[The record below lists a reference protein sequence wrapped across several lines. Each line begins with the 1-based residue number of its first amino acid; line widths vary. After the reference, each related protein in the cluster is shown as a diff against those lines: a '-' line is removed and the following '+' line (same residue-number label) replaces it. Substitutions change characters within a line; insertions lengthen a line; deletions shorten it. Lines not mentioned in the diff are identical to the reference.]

1 MMTQTSTATPLA
13 PHPDRLFPA
22 DPGARAV
29 ARTIYGAVADA
40 PIISPHGHVDAAL
53 LADDQPFADPASLL
67 ITPDHY
73 VLRLLH
79 ANGVGLEALG
89 LDDRSGPRPTGAA
102 GSAGSADRWRDAA
115 QPTPPGRAV
124 WRNLAEHWDDFLAT
138 PVRYWFETELH
149 DVFGLDTAPSAENA
163 DAQYDH
169 MAALL
174 QQPQMR
180 PRALFDAFGIEVLAT
195 TDGPTDDLAAHA
207 RLAADPSFTG
217 RVLPTFRADAVFD
230 PSRSDWRH
238 VVASIGEAAGMD
250 TGTHQGLLDALRSR
264 RQYFIEHGA
273 TATDTGVLD
282 AGSAPLSSTS
292 RERIHAAAL
301 RDPASVSAA
310 DAVAYRHDML
320 YRWAEMSVDDGLVMQ
335 LHPGVVRNHHTP
347 TLERFGPD
355 TGHDLPAV
363 GSFTTPLRPLL
374 ESFGTA
380 PGFHLVLFTVDETVF
395 SREIGPLA
403 GFYPAV
409 YAGAPWWFI
418 DTPAAIGRYR
428 SAVTDSASFTKTS
441 GFIDDTRAYC
451 SIPARHD
458 MARRAD
464 AAYLASLVVTHQIS
478 EEDAVRT
485 ARRIVSDI
493 PRATFKL

>member
-1 MMTQTSTATPLA
+1 MTQTTTATPLA
-13 PHPDRLFPA
+13 PHPDRLFAA

-29 ARTIYGAVADA
+29 ARTVYDAVKDA

-53 LADDQPFADPASLL
+53 IADDQPFEDPASLL

-89 LDDRSGPRPTGAA
+89 RVDLSGTGAV
-102 GSAGSADRWRDAA
+102 
-115 QPTPPGRAV
+115 PPGRAI
-124 WRNLAEHWDDFLAT
+124 WRNLAEHWDDFLGT

-149 DVFGLDTAPSAENA
+149 DVFGLTEQPSAANA

-169 MAALL
+169 IAELL
-174 QQPQMR
+174 TTPAFR

-195 TDGPTDDLAAHA
+195 TDAPTADLAAHA
-207 RLAADPSFTG
+207 RLAADPTFTG
-217 RVLPTFRADAVFD
+217 RVVPTFRADAVFD
-230 PSRSDWRH
+230 PSGSDWRR
-238 VVASIGEAAGMD
+238 VVASIGEAAGID
-250 TGTHQGLLDALRSR
+250 TGTHDGLLAALRAR
-264 RQYFIEHGA
+264 RQYFVQHGA

-282 AGSAPLSSTS
+282 AGSTPLSASERS
-292 RERIHAAAL
+292 RIHTAAMQGPSAVT
-301 RDPASVSAA
+301 ASE
-310 DAVAYRHDML
+310 AVAYRHDML
-320 YRWAEMSVDDGLVMQ
+320 YRWAEMSVEDGLVMQ
-335 LHPGVVRNHHTP
+335 LHPGVLRNHHAP

-363 GSFTTPLRPLL
+363 GSFTEPLRPLL

-428 SAVTDSASFTKTS
+428 AAITDSASFTKTS

-464 AAYLASLVVTHQIS
+464 AAYLASLVVTHELS

>member
-1 MMTQTSTATPLA
+1 MMTTTPPRTLA

-22 DPGARAV
+22 DPATRTIARTLYDAV
-29 ARTIYGAVADA
+29 AHA

-53 LADDQPFADPASLL
+53 IADDQPFADPAALL

-89 LDDRSGPRPTGAA
+89 RADLSGTG
-102 GSAGSADRWRDAA
+102 
-115 QPTPPGRAV
+115 TVPPGRQI
-124 WRNLAEHWDDFLAT
+124 WRTLAEHWDDFLGT
-138 PVRYWFETELH
+138 PVRHWFETELH
-149 DVFGLDTAPSAENA
+149 DVFGLTEQPSAANA

-169 MAALL
+169 LAGLL

-195 TDGPTDDLAAHA
+195 TDAPDADLDAHA
-207 RLAADPSFTG
+207 RLAADPTFRG
-217 RVLPTFRADAVFD
+217 RVVPTFRADAVFD
-230 PSRSDWRH
+230 PSRPDWRL
-238 VVASIGEAAGMD
+238 VVASVGQAAGID
-250 TGTHQGLLDALRSR
+250 TGTHDGLLAALRAR

-282 AGSAPLSSTS
+282 AGSTPLSPSERS
-292 RERIHAAAL
+292 RIHAAAL
-301 RDPASVSAA
+301 QGPSGVTAA
-310 DAVAYRHDML
+310 EAVAYRHDML
-320 YRWAEMSVDDGLVMQ
+320 FRWAEMSVDDGLVMQ
-335 LHPGVVRNHHTP
+335 LHPGIIRNHHTP
-347 TLERFGPD
+347 TAERFGPD

-363 GSFTTPLRPLL
+363 GAFTEPLRPLL
-374 ESFGTA
+374 EAFGTA

-428 SAVTDSASFTKTS
+428 SAITDSTSFTKTS

-464 AAYLASLVVTHQIS
+464 AAYLASLVVTRQVS
-478 EEDAVRT
+478 EEDALRT
-485 ARRIVSDI
+485 AQRIVSDI

>member
-1 MMTQTSTATPLA
+1 MTQTSTATRLA
-13 PHPDRLFPA
+13 PHPDRLLPA
-22 DPGARAV
+22 DPGTRRV
-29 ARTIYGAVADA
+29 ARTVYDTVKDA

-53 LADDQPFADPASLL
+53 IAADQPFSDPASLL

-79 ANGVGLEALG
+79 ANGVDLAALG
-89 LDDRSGPRPTGAA
+89 RADLSATGTVPPGP
-102 GSAGSADRWRDAA
+102 D
-115 QPTPPGRAV
+115 GRAV
-124 WRNLAEHWDDFLAT
+124 WRNLADHWDDFLGT

-149 DVFGLDTAPSAENA
+149 DVFGLTEQPSATNA

-169 MAALL
+169 IAALL
-174 QQPQMR
+174 ASPAFR
-180 PRALFDAFGIEVLAT
+180 PRALFDTFGIEVLAT
-195 TDGPTDDLAAHA
+195 TDGPADDLAAHA
-207 RLAADPSFTG
+207 QLAADPTFAG
-217 RVLPTFRADAVFD
+217 RVVPTFRADAVFD
-230 PSRSDWRH
+230 PTRPDWRP
-238 VVASIGEAAGMD
+238 VVDAVGQAAGID
-250 TGTHQGLLDALRSR
+250 TGTHAGLLAALRAR
-264 RQYFIEHGA
+264 RQYFIDHGA

-282 AGSAPLSSTS
+282 AGSAPLSVTD

-301 RDPASVSAA
+301 NGDVSTA
-310 DAVAYRHDML
+310 DATAYRHDML
-320 YRWAEMSVDDGLVMQ
+320 YRWAEMSVEDGLVMQ
-335 LHPGVVRNHHTP
+335 LHPGVIRNHHTP

-374 ESFGTA
+374 EAFGTA

-428 SAVTDSASFTKTS
+428 SAITDSASFTKTS

-464 AAYLASLVVTHQIS
+464 AAYLASLVVTHEIS

>member
-1 MMTQTSTATPLA
+1 MTQTTTATPLA
-13 PHPDRLFPA
+13 PHPDRLFA
-22 DPGARAV
+22 AEPGARAV
-29 ARTIYGAVADA
+29 ARTVYDAVKDA
-40 PIISPHGHVDAAL
+40 PIISPHGHVDATL
-53 LADDQPFADPASLL
+53 IADDQPFQDPASLL

-89 LDDRSGPRPTGAA
+89 RVDLSGTGAV
-102 GSAGSADRWRDAA
+102 
-115 QPTPPGRAV
+115 PTGRAV
-124 WRNLAEHWDDFLAT
+124 WRNLAEHWDDFLGT

-149 DVFGLDTAPSAENA
+149 DVFGLTEQPSAANA

-169 MAALL
+169 IAELL
-174 QQPQMR
+174 TTPAFR

-195 TDGPTDDLAAHA
+195 TDDPTADLAAHA
-207 RLAADPSFTG
+207 RLAADPTFTG
-217 RVLPTFRADAVFD
+217 RVVPTFRADAVFD

-238 VVASIGEAAGMD
+238 VVASIGEAAGID
-250 TGTHQGLLDALRSR
+250 TGTHDGLLAALRAR
-264 RQYFIEHGA
+264 RQYFVQHGA

-282 AGSAPLSSTS
+282 AGSTPLSASERS
-292 RERIHAAAL
+292 RIHAAAMQG
-301 RDPASVSAA
+301 PSGVTPSE
-310 DAVAYRHDML
+310 AVAYRHDML
-320 YRWAEMSVDDGLVMQ
+320 YRWAEMSVEDGLVMQ
-335 LHPGVVRNHHTP
+335 LHPGVLRNHHAP

-363 GSFTTPLRPLL
+363 GSFTEPLRPLL

-428 SAVTDSASFTKTS
+428 AAITDSASFTKTS

-464 AAYLASLVVTHQIS
+464 AAYLASLVVTHQLS

-493 PRATFKL
+493 PKATFKL

>member
-1 MMTQTSTATPLA
+1 MTQTSTTTTAAPLA

-22 DPGARAV
+22 DPAARDI
-29 ARTIYGAVADA
+29 ARTVYEAVADA
-40 PIISPHGHVDAAL
+40 PIISPHGHVDATL
-53 LADDQPFADPASLL
+53 IADDVPFPDPATLL
-67 ITPDHY
+67 VTPDHY

-79 ANGVGLEALG
+79 ANGVPLDQLG
-89 LDDRSGPRPTGAA
+89 RDSTTPT
-102 GSAGSADRWRDAA
+102 D
-115 QPTPPGRAV
+115 GREV
-124 WRNLAEHWDDFLAT
+124 WRHLASHWDDFLGT

-149 DVFGLDTAPSAENA
+149 DVFGLRSAPSAENA
-163 DAQYDH
+163 DEQYDH
-169 MAALL
+169 LATLL
-174 QQPQMR
+174 RSPGFR
-180 PRALFDAFGIEVLAT
+180 PRALFDTFGIEVLAT
-195 TDGPTDDLAAHA
+195 TDAPDADLAAHA
-207 RLAADPSFTG
+207 RLAVDPTFSG

-230 PSRSDWRH
+230 PARSDWRH
-238 VVASIGEAAGMD
+238 VVASTGEAAGID
-250 TGTHQGLLDALRSR
+250 TATHDGLLAALRAR

-282 AGSAPLSSTS
+282 AGSTPLSAAE
-292 RERIHAAAL
+292 RERIHRAAL
-301 RDPASVSAA
+301 EGPSGVTAA
-310 DAVAYRHDML
+310 EATAYRHDML

-335 LHPGVVRNHHTP
+335 LHPGVLRNHHQP
-347 TLERFGPD
+347 TLDRFGPD

-363 GSFTTPLRPLL
+363 GAFTEPLRPLL
-374 ESFGTA
+374 NDFGTA

-428 SAVTDSASFTKTS
+428 AAVTDSAGFTKTS

-464 AAYLASLVVTHQIS
+464 AAYLASLVVTHQLT

-485 ARRIVSDI
+485 AHRIVSDI

>member
-1 MMTQTSTATPLA
+1 MTQTSTATRLA
-13 PHPDRLFPA
+13 PHPDRLLPA
-22 DPGARAV
+22 DPGARQV
-29 ARTIYGAVADA
+29 ARTVYDAVKDA

-53 LADDQPFADPASLL
+53 IAADQPFSDPASLL

-79 ANGVGLEALG
+79 ANGVDLAALG
-89 LDDRSGPRPTGAA
+89 RADLSGTSPV
-102 GSAGSADRWRDAA
+102 
-115 QPTPPGRAV
+115 PPGRAI
-124 WRNLAEHWDDFLAT
+124 WRNLADHWDDFLGT

-149 DVFGLDTAPSAENA
+149 DVFGLTEQPSAANA

-169 MAALL
+169 IAGLL
-174 QQPQMR
+174 ASPAFR
-180 PRALFDAFGIEVLAT
+180 PRALFDTFGIEVLAT
-195 TDGPTDDLAAHA
+195 TDGPADDLAAHA
-207 RLAADPSFTG
+207 QLAADPAFTG
-217 RVLPTFRADAVFD
+217 RVVPTFRADAVFD
-230 PSRSDWRH
+230 PSRPDWRP
-238 VVASIGEAAGMD
+238 VVASVGEAAGID
-250 TGTHQGLLDALRSR
+250 TGTHAGLLAALRAR

-282 AGSAPLSSTS
+282 AGSTPLSVTD

-301 RDPASVSAA
+301 RGDVSTA
-310 DAVAYRHDML
+310 DATAYRHDML
-320 YRWAEMSVDDGLVMQ
+320 YRWAEMSVEDGLVMQ
-335 LHPGVVRNHHTP
+335 LHPGVIRNHHAP

-428 SAVTDSASFTKTS
+428 SAITDSASFTKTS

-464 AAYLASLVVTHQIS
+464 AAYLASLVVTHEIS

>member
-1 MMTQTSTATPLA
+1 MMSTAALPTLA

-22 DPGARAV
+22 DPATRTIARAV
-29 ARTIYGAVADA
+29 YETVADA
-40 PIISPHGHVDAAL
+40 PIISPHGHVDAAMID
-53 LADDQPFADPASLL
+53 ADLPFPDPAALL

-79 ANGVGLEALG
+79 ANGVPLEALG
-89 LDDRSGPRPTGAA
+89 RDPQAVPSGRSI
-102 GSAGSADRWRDAA
+102 WRH
-115 QPTPPGRAV
+115 
-124 WRNLAEHWDDFLAT
+124 LATHWDDFLGT

-149 DVFGLDTAPSAENA
+149 DVFGLDQVPSAANA
-163 DAQYDH
+163 DAQYDRIA
-169 MAALL
+169 AALL
-174 QQPQMR
+174 EPSFR
-180 PRALFDAFGIEVLAT
+180 PRALFDSFGIEVLAT
-195 TDGPTDDLAAHA
+195 TDDPTADLAAHA

-217 RVLPTFRADAVFD
+217 RVVPTFRADAVFD
-230 PSRSDWRH
+230 PSRPDWRH
-238 VVASIGEAAGMD
+238 VVASIGEAAGID
-250 TGTHQGLLDALRSR
+250 TGSHDGLLAALRAR
-264 RQYFIEHGA
+264 RQHFIRHGA
-273 TATDTGVLD
+273 TATDTGVID
-282 AGSAPLSSTS
+282 AGSTPLSSS
-292 RERIHAAAL
+292 ERSRIHAAAI
-301 RDPASVSAA
+301 RGQVSPAEAT
-310 DAVAYRHDML
+310 AYRHDML
-320 YRWAEMSVDDGLVMQ
+320 FRWAEMSVDDGLVMQ
-335 LHPGVVRNHHTP
+335 LHPGVIRNHHTP

-363 GSFTTPLRPLL
+363 GSFTEPLRPLL
-374 ESFGTA
+374 EAFGTA

-428 SAVTDSASFTKTS
+428 GAITDSASFTKTS

-464 AAYLASLVVTHQIS
+464 AAYLAGLVVTHQIA

-485 ARRIVSDI
+485 AQRIVSDI

>member
-1 MMTQTSTATPLA
+1 MTQTSTATPLA
-13 PHPDRLFPA
+13 PHPDRLFAA

-29 ARTIYGAVADA
+29 ARTVYDAVKDA
-40 PIISPHGHVDAAL
+40 PIISPHGHVDASL
-53 LADDQPFADPASLL
+53 IADDQPFSDPASLL

-89 LDDRSGPRPTGAA
+89 RADLSGSRPV
-102 GSAGSADRWRDAA
+102 
-115 QPTPPGRAV
+115 PPGRDV
-124 WRNLAEHWDDFLAT
+124 WRQLAEHWDDFLGT

-149 DVFGLDTAPSAENA
+149 DVFGLTEQPSAANA

-169 MAALL
+169 IAALL
-174 QQPQMR
+174 ASPAFR

-195 TDGPTDDLAAHA
+195 TDAPTADLAAHA
-207 RLAADPSFTG
+207 RLAADPTFTG
-217 RVLPTFRADAVFD
+217 RVVPTFRADTVFD
-230 PSRSDWRH
+230 PSGSDWRH
-238 VVASIGEAAGMD
+238 VVASIGEAAGID
-250 TGTHQGLLDALRSR
+250 TGTHDGLLAALRAR
-264 RQYFIEHGA
+264 RRYFIQHGA

-282 AGSAPLSSTS
+282 AGSTPLSTTS

-301 RDPASVSAA
+301 RDPASLTAA
-310 DAVAYRHDML
+310 EATAYRHDML
-320 YRWAEMSVDDGLVMQ
+320 YRWAEMSVEDGLVMQ
-335 LHPGVVRNHHTP
+335 LHPGVLRNHHTP

-363 GSFTTPLRPLL
+363 GSFTEPLRPLL

-428 SAVTDSASFTKTS
+428 AAITDSASFTKTS

-464 AAYLASLVVTHQIS
+464 AAYLASLVVTHELS

-485 ARRIVSDI
+485 AQRIVSDI
-493 PRATFKL
+493 PKATFKL

>member
-1 MMTQTSTATPLA
+1 MTRTSTATPLA
-13 PHPDRLFPA
+13 PHPDRLFAA

-29 ARTIYGAVADA
+29 ARTVYAAVADA

-53 LADDQPFADPASLL
+53 IADDQPFADPASLL

-89 LDDRSGPRPTGAA
+89 RADLSGTG
-102 GSAGSADRWRDAA
+102 
-115 QPTPPGRAV
+115 TVPPGRTM
-124 WRNLAEHWDDFLAT
+124 WRQLAEHWDDFLAT

-149 DVFGLDTAPSAENA
+149 DVFGLTEQPSAANA
-163 DAQYDH
+163 DQQYDH
-169 MAALL
+169 IAALL

-195 TDGPTDDLAAHA
+195 TDDPTADLAAHA
-207 RLAADPSFTG
+207 RLAADPTFTG

-238 VVASIGEAAGMD
+238 VVTSIGEAAGVD
-250 TGTHQGLLDALRSR
+250 TGTHEGLLAALRAR
-264 RQYFIEHGA
+264 RRFFIEHGA

-282 AGSAPLSSTS
+282 AGSTPLSSS
-292 RERIHAAAL
+292 ERSRIHAAAM
-301 RDPASVSAA
+301 RGPSGVTAA
-310 DAVAYRHDML
+310 EAVAYRRDML
-320 YRWAEMSVDDGLVMQ
+320 YRWAEMSVEDGLVMQ
-335 LHPGVVRNHHTP
+335 LHPGVIRNHHTP

-363 GSFTTPLRPLL
+363 GSFTEPLRPLL

-428 SAVTDSASFTKTS
+428 SAITDSVSFTKTS

-464 AAYLASLVVTHQIS
+464 AAYLASLVVTHELS

-493 PRATFKL
+493 PKATFKL

>member
-1 MMTQTSTATPLA
+1 MTRTSTPTRLA

-29 ARTIYGAVADA
+29 ARTVYEAVKDA

-53 LADDQPFADPASLL
+53 IASDQPFSDPASLL

-79 ANGVGLEALG
+79 ANGVDLAALG
-89 LDDRSGPRPTGAA
+89 RADLSGPRPGSQARPAA
-102 GSAGSADRWRDAA
+102 SAHRWRDAA
-115 QPTPPGRAV
+115 EPTPPGRAI
-124 WRNLAEHWDDFLAT
+124 WRQLAEHWDDFLGT

-149 DVFGLDTAPSAENA
+149 DVFGLDQGPSAANA
-163 DAQYDH
+163 DDQYDH
-169 MAALL
+169 IAGLL
-174 QQPQMR
+174 ASPAFR

-195 TDGPTDDLAAHA
+195 TDGPADDLAAHA
-207 RLAADPSFTG
+207 QLAADPGFTG

-230 PSRSDWRH
+230 PTRSDWRP
-238 VVASIGEAAGMD
+238 VVASIGEAAGID
-250 TGTHQGLLDALRSR
+250 TGTHAGLLAALRAR
-264 RQYFIEHGA
+264 RHYFIEHGA

-282 AGSAPLSSTS
+282 AGSAPLPSSE

-301 RDPASVSAA
+301 RDASSVTEAEA
-310 DAVAYRHDML
+310 TAYRHDML
-320 YRWAEMSVDDGLVMQ
+320 YRWAEMSVEDGLVMQ
-335 LHPGVVRNHHTP
+335 LHPGVIRNHHTP

-363 GSFTTPLRPLL
+363 GSFTEPLRPLL

-428 SAVTDSASFTKTS
+428 SAVTDSTSFTKTS

-493 PRATFKL
+493 PKATFKL

>member
-1 MMTQTSTATPLA
+1 MMTTTPLHTLA

-22 DPGARAV
+22 DPATRTIARTVYEAV
-29 ARTIYGAVADA
+29 ASA

-53 LADDQPFADPASLL
+53 IADDQPFADPAALL

-89 LDDRSGPRPTGAA
+89 RADLSGTGTVPTG
-102 GSAGSADRWRDAA
+102 RQIWR
-115 QPTPPGRAV
+115 T
-124 WRNLAEHWDDFLAT
+124 LAEHWDDFLGT
-138 PVRYWFETELH
+138 PVRHWFETELH
-149 DVFGLDTAPSAENA
+149 DVFGLTEQPSAANA

-169 MAALL
+169 IAGLL

-180 PRALFDAFGIEVLAT
+180 PRALFEAFDIEVLAT
-195 TDGPTDDLAAHA
+195 TDAPDADLAAHA
-207 RLAADPSFTG
+207 RLAADPTFRG
-217 RVLPTFRADAVFD
+217 RVLPTFRADAVFE
-230 PSRSDWRH
+230 PSRPDWRL
-238 VVASIGEAAGMD
+238 VVASVGQAAGID
-250 TGTHQGLLDALRSR
+250 TGTHDGLLAALRAR
-264 RQYFIEHGA
+264 RQYFIDHGA

-282 AGSAPLSSTS
+282 AGSMPLSPSERS
-292 RERIHAAAL
+292 RIHAAAMQG
-301 RDPASVSAA
+301 PSGVTAA
-310 DAVAYRHDML
+310 EAVAYRHDML
-320 YRWAEMSVDDGLVMQ
+320 FRWAEMSVDDGLVMQ
-335 LHPGVVRNHHTP
+335 LHPGIIRNHHTP
-347 TLERFGPD
+347 TSERFGPD

-363 GSFTTPLRPLL
+363 GAFTEPLRPLL
-374 ESFGTA
+374 EAFGTA

-428 SAVTDSASFTKTS
+428 AAITDSTSFTKTS

-464 AAYLASLVVTHQIS
+464 AAYLASLVVTHQVS

-485 ARRIVSDI
+485 AQRIVSDI

>member
-1 MMTQTSTATPLA
+1 MTQTSTATRLA
-13 PHPDRLFPA
+13 PHPDRLLPA
-22 DPGARAV
+22 DPGARRV
-29 ARTIYGAVADA
+29 ARTVYDTVKDA

-53 LADDQPFADPASLL
+53 IAADQPFPDPAALL

-79 ANGVGLEALG
+79 ANGVDLAALG
-89 LDDRSGPRPTGAA
+89 RADLSGTHAA
-102 GSAGSADRWRDAA
+102 
-115 QPTPPGRAV
+115 PPGRAV
-124 WRNLAEHWDDFLAT
+124 WRNLADHWDDFLGT

-149 DVFGLDTAPSAENA
+149 DVFGLTEQPSAANA

-169 MAALL
+169 IAALL
-174 QQPQMR
+174 ASPAFR
-180 PRALFDAFGIEVLAT
+180 PRALFDTFGIEVLAT
-195 TDGPTDDLAAHA
+195 TDGPADDLAAHA
-207 RLAADPSFTG
+207 QLAADPTFTG
-217 RVLPTFRADAVFD
+217 RVVPTFRADAVFD
-230 PSRSDWRH
+230 PTRPDWRP
-238 VVASIGEAAGMD
+238 VVDAVGQAAGID
-250 TGTHQGLLDALRSR
+250 TGTHAGLLAALRAR
-264 RQYFIEHGA
+264 RQYFIDHGA

-282 AGSAPLSSTS
+282 AGSAPLSVTD

-301 RDPASVSAA
+301 RGDVSTA
-310 DAVAYRHDML
+310 DATAYRHDML
-320 YRWAEMSVDDGLVMQ
+320 YRWAEMSVEDGLVMQ
-335 LHPGVVRNHHTP
+335 LHPGVIRNHHTP

-374 ESFGTA
+374 EAFGTA

-428 SAVTDSASFTKTS
+428 SAITDSASFTKTS

-464 AAYLASLVVTHQIS
+464 AAYLASLVVTHEIS

-485 ARRIVSDI
+485 AGRIVSDI

>member
-1 MMTQTSTATPLA
+1 MMSQPTTTTSTVLA

-22 DPGARAV
+22 DPAARRI
-29 ARTIYGAVADA
+29 ARTVYQAVADA
-40 PIISPHGHVDAAL
+40 PVISPHGHVDAAMIA
-53 LADDQPFADPASLL
+53 ADVPFPDPAALL
-67 ITPDHY
+67 VTPDHY

-79 ANGVGLEALG
+79 ANGVPLSDLG
-89 LDDRSGPRPTGAA
+89 RGPGP
-102 GSAGSADRWRDAA
+102 AD
-115 QPTPPGRAV
+115 GRAI
-124 WRNLAEHWDDFLAT
+124 WRRLAEHWDDFLGT

-149 DVFGLDTAPSAENA
+149 DVFGLDQQPSAANA

-169 MAALL
+169 IASALL
-174 QQPQMR
+174 EPSFR

-195 TDGPTDDLAAHA
+195 TDDPTADLAAHA
-207 RLAADPSFTG
+207 QLRADPTFTG
-217 RVLPTFRADAVFD
+217 RVVPTFRADAVFD
-230 PSRSDWRH
+230 PARPDWRT
-238 VVASIGEAAGMD
+238 VVAAIGQAAGID
-250 TGTHQGLLDALRSR
+250 TGTHDGLLAALRAR
-264 RQYFIEHGA
+264 RRHFIDHGA
-273 TATDTGVLD
+273 TATDTGVID
-282 AGSAPLSSTS
+282 AGSAPLPAAD
-292 RERIHAAAL
+292 RERIHAEAL
-301 RDPASVSAA
+301 RGDVSPA

-320 YRWAEMSVDDGLVMQ
+320 FRWAEMSVDDGLVMQ
-335 LHPGVVRNHHTP
+335 LHPGVIRNHHTP

-363 GSFTTPLRPLL
+363 GAFTEPLRPLL
-374 ESFGTA
+374 EAFGTA

-428 SAVTDSASFTKTS
+428 GAITDSAGFTKTS

-464 AAYLASLVVTHQIS
+464 AAYLASLVVTHQVS